1 MQWEIL
7 LNELGMNYLPRGR
20 NWQTSTAL
28 EVFVIAM
35 LLYPDVM
42 RKAQD
47 ELDNVVGRSRPPS
60 FEDKTGLPYIR
71 AVVQEVLRWRP
82 VVPLG
87 ALTCFLSSDGSDSS
101 QLSTHKAVPHRS
113 TEVLC
118 PLFGLHVMLS

>member
-7 LNELGMNYLPRGR
+7 LNELGTNYLPRGR

-60 FEDKTGLPYIR
+60 FEDKSSLPYIS

-87 ALTCFLSSDGSDSS
+87 EFTCFIVPDSANS
-101 QLSTHKAVPHRS
+101 NQLSIHKAVPHRS